1 MTHPVKS
8 LLVGISGLAGSGKDT
23 VANLLGKHHGF
34 VSVSLA
40 DPMKRIL
47 QDLFAF
53 SEDQLWGPSEQ
64 RNVPDRR
71 YRRPRSNVRP
81 CDHDYLTPR
90 HALQQLGT
98 EFGRA
103 CYQDVWVEYA
113 VRVHWS
119 LQQGSCYYDKVSGL
133 RFCASV
139 QGVMVP
145 KTHVVI
151 PDVRFHNELAA
162 LKKAGAKML
171 RIVRPGA
178 GLTGPEGF
186 HTSETEQQGIEDS
199 QFDHIIDNSGSLDD
213 LKTTV
218 DQIMATWSTTKE
230 ES

>member
-1 MTHPVKS
+1 MTHPAKS

-53 SEDQLWGPSEQ
+53 SEDQLWGPSER

-71 YRRPRSNVRP
+71 YPRTK
-81 CDHDYLTPR
+81 DGLDEGYLTPR

-103 CYQDVWVEYA
+103 CYQDVWVEHA
-113 VRVHWS
+113 IRVHGK

-151 PDVRFHNELAA
+151 PDVRFHNELAV

-171 RIVRPGA
+171 RVVRPGA

-186 HTSETEQQGIEDS
+186 HTSETEQQGILDNE
-199 QFDHIIDNSGSLDD
+199 FDHVIDNSGSLDD
-213 LKTTV
+213 LKTAV
-218 DQIMATWSTTKE
+218 DQIVATWSATKE
-230 ES
+230 TES